1 MFELTIPA
9 GSTRTDAVEVL
20 NFVDAPTT
28 FELYAAGTVTTNTG
42 SLAPAGRESEITGVA
57 SWISLDQEMIDVPP
71 RSSAIVE
78 ITVTVP
84 EDAERKTHIAAL
96 LVEREPDTG
105 GMFGVTT
112 RVGLWVRITV
122 TPGEGADP
130 GGLGSWGVP
139 WLPIA
144 AVVFALLLWL
154 AHVTRARRHRWLLE
168 RREELALVRDMRRRR
183 HEAHGRGR

>member
-1 MFELTIPA
+1 
-9 GSTRTDAVEVL
+9 VEVL
-20 NFVDAPTT
+20 NFVDTPTT
-28 FELYAAGTVTTNTG
+28 FELYAAATVTTNTG
-42 SLAPAGRESEITGVA
+42 SLAPAGREAEINGA
-57 SWISLDQEMIDVPP
+57 AAWISLEQEMIEVPP

-78 ITVTVP
+78 FTVTVP
-84 EDAERKTHIAAL
+84 ADAERETHVAAL
-96 LVEREPDTG
+96 LVEREPQTG
-105 GMFGVTT
+105 GLFGVTT

-122 TPGEGADP
+122 TPSEGAAP

-144 AVVFALLLWL
+144 AVAFALLLWL